1 MEMRAHLA
9 QSAVVSMVV
18 HRLAVMQ
25 VHRGPLVEAQA
36 AMLMLQAPD
45 LLVEVQVV
53 MQVHRDPSVEAQ
65 AEMLTLQAPGLL
77 VEVQVLMQMLLEAQ
91 VATQALQA
99 LVRLAS
105 MAMPA
110 LTLAWPASWT
120 ESSHPQDRQLLTPP
134 LKLLATARSL
144 VKPSSTL
151 SLN

>member
-9 QSAVVSMVV
+9 QSAAVLMEV
-18 HRLAVMQ
+18 HRLAAMRVYQ
-25 VHRGPLVEAQA
+25 DLLVEAQA

-45 LLVEVQVV
+45 LLVEVQVA
-53 MQVHRDPSVEAQ
+53 MQV
-65 AEMLTLQAPGLL
+65 
-77 VEVQVLMQMLLEAQ
+77 LLEAQ

-120 ESSHPQDRQLLTPP
+120 ESSHPQDRQPLTPP

-144 VKPSSTL
+144 VRPSLTL
-151 SLN
+151 SPN